1 MIFDKMISET
11 KEVLMIFP
19 SQYNFDC
26 EKLGLDKID
35 HIFPQS
41 KQDLYRNLRY
51 IYTTPTQDLFNTSL
65 NNDDNPLLKLTSI
78 PFSHYQNELEVIN
91 RWTRRHIQEM
101 DFPNANF
108 SKMEK
113 LFESTV
119 EKAQTSEIDR
129 AMLKILP
136 FVTPSIVKRWVWK
149 SEFENVLTKM
159 SEIKQFPELEVYEK
173 LNQLKVAYKLNHT
186 QSTASE
192 FDKSKKPLN
201 TYSQKD
207 TIESRNGESRKRV
220 VANHSSR
227 VELNNNNKEEV
238 MTTPSHKP
246 ENAEG
251 AKEKGNQNRFK
262 YKDKNESSIP
272 DTETRDAFVDK
283 FIYFIHGQLDSTPV
297 NEVSQYSFSKN
308 IVNKLKEIQK
318 SSGLSEPEII
328 TKLIVPLISSFDNK
342 GLEKFFALWKPIE
355 DNKIKVNEDLIRY
368 GQFWKQLSQLP
379 SRDVVTKHLPKM
391 IMFNR
396 GSEKIFQEVYNS
408 LSLITQ
414 DEEKFKERIQFFSEM
429 GVSLDQKSKVVIEK
443 GKNGKIQIAEVSEIE
458 KDKKGEVV
466 SLKDLLLSN
475 DNPMWVKAIKG
486 TDEYRNIPPLFKR
499 R

>member
-119 EKAQTSEIDR
+119 EKAQKSEVDR

-136 FVTPSIVKRWVWK
+136 FVAPSIVKRWVWK
-149 SEFENVLTKM
+149 SEFENVLAKM
-159 SEIKQFPELEVYEK
+159 SEIKQFPEMEVYEK
-173 LNQLKVAYKLNHT
+173 LNQLKIAYKLNHI

-201 TYSQKD
+201 AYSQENNGLSKKSA
-207 TIESRNGESRKRV
+207 INHPSNKVES
-220 VANHSSR
+220 
-227 VELNNNNKEEV
+227 NNKMGGV
-238 MTTPSHKP
+238 NPVQSAKLAQSAKP
-246 ENAEG
+246 ENTESTQ
-251 AKEKGNQNRFK
+251 EKDIKNRFK
-262 YKDKNESSIP
+262 YKDKNESSTP
-272 DTETRDAFVDK
+272 DSETRDAFVDK

-308 IVNKLKEIQK
+308 IVNKFKEVQK
-318 SSGLSEPEII
+318 TSGLSEPEII

-342 GLEKFFALWKPIE
+342 NLDKFFALWKPIE

-368 GQFWKQLSQLP
+368 GQFWKQLSQAP
-379 SRDVVTKHLPKM
+379 SRETVTKHLPKM

-414 DEEKFKERIQFFSEM
+414 DEEKFKERIQFFTEM
-429 GVSLDQKSKVVIEK
+429 GISLDQKSKVVIEK

-486 TDEYRNIPPLFKR
+486 TEEYRNIPPLFKR